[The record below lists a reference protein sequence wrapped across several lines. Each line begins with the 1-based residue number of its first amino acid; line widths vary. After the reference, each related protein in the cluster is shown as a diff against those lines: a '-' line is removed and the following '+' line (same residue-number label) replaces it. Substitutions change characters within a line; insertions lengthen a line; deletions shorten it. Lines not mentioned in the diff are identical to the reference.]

1 MCYSFCEQL
10 HIVFKQR
17 HLSRGSQEMNVK
29 QDLEAYFCAN
39 PVFFFRSIAKKK
51 NWEIVAEEND
61 STAFYAEGIWRQY
74 LCWFQWIEADQ
85 QLRITCEYDLKLPK
99 NRRNSLYRTLNL
111 ANEKCEEGFF
121 TYCDQQNI
129 IVFHSKFKGLD
140 ALEISSLRSQEIIED
155 ITNIMDEL
163 YPVFQLI
170 SWGKESPDM
179 AMRLAGNHIS
189 GFI

>member
-1 MCYSFCEQL
+1 VNNYRLFL
-10 HIVFKQR
+10 NNDIYQR
-17 HLSRGSQEMNVK
+17 AVREMDVN

-39 PVFFFRSIAKKK
+39 PVFFFRSIAKK
-51 NWEIVAEEND
+51 NDWEVVADEND
-61 STAFYAEGIWRQY
+61 STAFYAEGVWRQY
-74 LCWFQWIEADQ
+74 LYWFQWIEVDQ
-85 QLRITCEYDLKLPK
+85 QLRITCEYNLRLPK
-99 NRRNSLYRTLNL
+99 NRRNSLYRTLNM

-129 IVFHSKFKGLD
+129 IVFHSKFKGSD
-140 ALEISSLRSQEIIED
+140 ALEINGLRSQVIIED

-179 AMRLAGNHIS
+179 ALRLADNHIS